1 MDKRSLLQK
10 RDIPILLVTLLIAV
24 CGIWLLRQSRPAEV
38 IVIEQNGREL
48 YRYVLSELTEAR
60 TLHVEGMNGI
70 SAEIEISGSGARF
83 VETGCP
89 DKQCVHTGLVS
100 KGNESAICLPGRISI
115 RAVSG
120 DSADAVTY

>member
-10 RDIPILLVTLLIAV
+10 RDIPVLLVILLAAVSCILL
-24 CGIWLLRQSRPAEV
+24 LQQSRPAKV

-48 YRYVLSELTEAR
+48 HRYILSELTEVQ
-60 TLHVEGMNGI
+60 TLHVDGMNGI
-70 SAEIEISGSGARF
+70 SAEIEIGASGARF
-83 VETGCP
+83 VEAGCP
-89 DKQCVHTGLVS
+89 DRQCIHTGLVS

-115 RAVSG
+115 RAVGG